1 MKAMLA
7 EGQAACYRYLKGFG
21 FTQRSGID
29 VAGETA
35 VALPAQDQMSDSQY
49 ATTAF
54 GQGIGVNMV
63 QMLAA
68 VNVVANGGRYAPPHV
83 VERVGTTVNPLLLK
97 QQRQVITPATAQ
109 QMTAMMEDVVQ
120 HGSGCTARVPGFAL
134 AEAGK
139 TGTSHIPVHAP
150 DTLTAWAPHV
160 AF

>member
-7 EGQAACYRYLKGFG
+7 EGHAACYSYLKGFG
-21 FTQRSGID
+21 FTQPSGID
-29 VAGETA
+29 VSGETG

-109 QMTAMMEDVVQ
+109 EMTAMMEDVGQ
-120 HGSGCTARVPGFAL
+120 HASGWTRRVPGFAL
-134 AEAGK
+134 DEAGE
-139 TGTSHIPVHAP
+139 TGGPPPSSHSPLPLPPRAAHP
-150 DTLTAWAPHV
+150 CL
-160 AF
+160 